1 MIGIYPCLPL
11 FCLWIRRSIDYF
23 ILCHLKIIVSLL
35 FTNRLLSRVNDF
47 IVQAQVSFVGAPKRQ
62 TPNRGHRVPS
72 PPALNFCGLWE
83 GMAKTFPSITSFMP
97 SLFLC
102 SALYW
107 TGIKIYVLLL
117 TALGWKRIAILN
129 NINVIL
135 VMLNGKGILDFSSLR
150 SISFLQSI
158 MNDGITVKGRAQ
170 HWWCLIT
177 KVAFWL
183 AMWPHKWLKPSLCL
197 FYFLTFWVTLI
208 SFFFLIA
215 RLVVGRSS

>member
-1 MIGIYPCLPL
+1 MTGIYPYLPL

-35 FTNRLLSRVNDF
+35 FTNRLLSRVNGF
-47 IVQAQVSFVGAPKRQ
+47 ITQTQGWFVGAPRRQ
-62 TPNRGHRVPS
+62 APNWRHRVPPS
-72 PPALNFCGLWE
+72 PPAVNFSAFWE
-83 GMAKTFPSITSFMP
+83 GMAKTFTWITSFIP

-117 TALGWKRIAILN
+117 TALRWKGIAILN

-135 VMLNGKGILDFSSLR
+135 VMLNEKGILDFGSLR
-150 SISFLQSI
+150 SISFLQAI
-158 MNDGITVKGRAQ
+158 MNDGITVRGRAQ

-177 KVAFWL
+177 KAPLPFGWQSG
-183 AMWPHKWLKPSLCL
+183 HTS
-197 FYFLTFWVTLI
+197 
-208 SFFFLIA
+208 
-215 RLVVGRSS
+215 G